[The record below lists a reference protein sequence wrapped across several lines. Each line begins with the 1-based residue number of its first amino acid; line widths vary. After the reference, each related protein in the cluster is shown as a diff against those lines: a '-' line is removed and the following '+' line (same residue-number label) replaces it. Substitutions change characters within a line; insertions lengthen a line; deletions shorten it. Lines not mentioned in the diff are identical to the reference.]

1 MLPSKSRTR
10 NVRCLV
16 APWLSREVLQEANQ
30 LQSSSVR
37 EYETNAHCGH
47 ALHRTM
53 QSRVLPSCQL
63 PLAAAPSPTDAALS
77 QVAPYHPYA
86 RTFAVTG

>member
-1 MLPSKSRTR
+1 MLPSESRTR
-10 NVRCLV
+10 NVRCLWRL
-16 APWLSREVLQEANQ
+16 PWLSREVLQEANQ

-63 PLAAAPSPTDAALS
+63 P
-77 QVAPYHPYA
+77 
-86 RTFAVTG
+86 